1 MEPDDKPDDDS
12 DTLGAPELAY
22 RGTESVLV
30 PFKALET
37 LPFEL
42 IELIADVGT
51 GMVMSSPV
59 GTSV

>member
-12 DTLGAPELAY
+12 DTLEASELAY
-22 RGTESVLV
+22 TGTERVLV
-30 PFKALET
+30 PFKVLGA

-59 GTSV
+59 GTRV